1 MTTAKERS
9 GAGRNSS
16 IVDRRSSIDT
26 GSHDDDRRWAIDD
39 GPSTIDD
46 GRSLGPPR
54 LKNAARRQL
63 SLVVVGHVDH
73 GKSTLIGRLFYDT
86 GSLPEGKYE
95 QLVAVAQR
103 RGVPFEFAN
112 LMDGLQAER
121 DQNITIDTAQIW
133 FRTAQR
139 EYVII
144 DAPGHKEFVKNM
156 VTGASR
162 ADAALIIIDASE
174 GVQEQTRRHGYLL
187 RLIGV
192 RHVVVV
198 VNKMDLVDYSQAVFE
213 RVSGEYGR
221 FLTSIGLEMPM
232 ILPVSARLGDNVAAR
247 GNNLPWFKGPSV
259 LQALDAIPAAAE
271 ITDRPLRFPI
281 QDVYRFDHRRILAGR
296 IEAGML
302 KAGDQLLF
310 LPTGRTSVV
319 RSIESWNTPQV
330 ASLSAGDP
338 AGVTLADQLFVER
351 GAIAVHTIDAPS
363 LATEFT
369 ARIFWLGRTPL
380 TAGKR
385 YKLKL
390 VTQEVEC
397 EIKTLEEVIDAST
410 VETIKGADSV
420 RTNDAAK
427 VVIHTRRPVAVDL
440 FERVPTMGR
449 LVLVDGFD
457 VAGGGI
463 VVDVPER
470 FAAATVVAGANLDA
484 DLTHVARGERH
495 LRHGHRGAVV
505 WLTGVPGSGKTTLA
519 KALERQLFERH
530 IQVFVLDG
538 QNVRPGLSADLGVS
552 GADREENMR
561 RVAEVAKLFAE
572 AGFVCITS
580 FTSPTR
586 AERERVRRAMDVEDG
601 ARIPFLEAYL
611 SSANDASSQYEPPE
625 HPEVMLAE
633 NVGLDERVNRVLEH
647 LLRQIR

>member
-1 MTTAKERS
+1 MAY
-9 GAGRNSS
+9 ARN
-16 IVDRRSSIDT
+16 
-26 GSHDDDRRWAIDD
+26 
-39 GPSTIDD
+39 
-46 GRSLGPPR
+46 
-54 LKNAARRQL
+54 QL
-63 SLVVVGHVDH
+63 RLVVVGHVDH

-112 LMDGLQAER
+112 LMDALQAER
-121 DQNITIDTAQIW
+121 DQNITIDTSQIW
-133 FRTAQR
+133 FRTPKR

-156 VTGASR
+156 VTGAAR

-192 RHVVVV
+192 RRVVVV
-198 VNKMDLVDYSQAVFE
+198 VNKMDLVDYSQKVFDT
-213 RVSGEYGR
+213 VSSEYR
-221 FLTSIGLEMPM
+221 EFLKSIGVDAQVF
-232 ILPVSARLGDNVAAR
+232 IPVSARHGDNIAAR
-247 GNNLPWFKGPSV
+247 GEHLKWFNGPAV
-259 LQALDAIPAAAE
+259 LEALDSIPDAAE
-271 ITDRPLRFPI
+271 ITNQPLRFPI

-296 IEAGML
+296 IEAGTL
-302 KAGDQLLF
+302 RTGDQLLF
-310 LPTGRTSVV
+310 LPSGRTSVV
-319 RSIESWNTPQV
+319 RSIEGWNSPQV
-330 ASLSAGDP
+330 ESLSAGDP
-338 AGVTLADQLFVER
+338 AGVTLSDQLFVER
-351 GAIAVHTIDAPS
+351 GSVAVHADNAPS

-380 TAGKR
+380 AAGKR

-397 EIKTLEEVIDAST
+397 EIKTLEEVVDAST
-410 VETIKGADSV
+410 VQTIPGADSV
-420 RTNDAAK
+420 RTNDAAR

-440 FERVPTMGR
+440 FEQVPTLGR

-470 FAAATVVAGANLDA
+470 FAAANVVAEAGVNA
-484 DLTHVARGERH
+484 DVSQVARGERH

-538 QNVRPGLSADLGVS
+538 DNIRPGLSSDLGVS
-552 GADREENMR
+552 GSDREENMR

-572 AGFVCITS
+572 AGSVCIVS

-586 AERERVRRAMDVEDG
+586 AERERARRTMEIENG
-601 ARIPFLEAYL
+601 QTIPFLETYI
-611 SSANDASSQYEPPE
+611 SVSNDSSSQYEPPE
-625 HPEVMLAE
+625 RAEVTLAE

-647 LLRQIR
+647 LMRQIR

>member
-1 MTTAKERS
+1 MAY
-9 GAGRNSS
+9 ARN
-16 IVDRRSSIDT
+16 
-26 GSHDDDRRWAIDD
+26 
-39 GPSTIDD
+39 
-46 GRSLGPPR
+46 
-54 LKNAARRQL
+54 QL

-86 GSLPEGKYE
+86 GSLPEGKYD
-95 QLVAVAQR
+95 QLVAIAQR

-112 LMDGLQAER
+112 LMDALQAER
-121 DQNITIDTAQIW
+121 DQNITIDTSQIW
-133 FRTAQR
+133 FRTAKR

-156 VTGASR
+156 VTGAAR

-192 RHVVVV
+192 RQVVVV
-198 VNKMDLVDYSQAVFE
+198 VNKMDLVEYSQAAFD
-213 RVSGEYGR
+213 RVSSEYR
-221 FLTSIGLEMPM
+221 QFLASIGVEAQFM
-232 ILPVSARLGDNVAAR
+232 IPVSARQGDNVATR
-247 GNNLPWFKGPSV
+247 GENLKWYQGDTV
-259 LQALDAIPAAAE
+259 LGALDAIPDAAE
-271 ITDRPLRFPI
+271 ITNQPLRFPI

-296 IEAGML
+296 IEAGTL
-302 KAGDQLLF
+302 RLGDQLLF
-310 LPTGRTSVV
+310 LPSGRTSVV
-319 RSIESWNTPQV
+319 RSIESWNSPQV
-330 ASLSAGDP
+330 DVLKAGDP
-338 AGVTLADQLFVER
+338 AGVTLSDQLFVER
-351 GAIAVHTIDAPS
+351 GSVAVLASDAPS

-380 TAGKR
+380 AAGKR

-397 EIKTLEEVIDAST
+397 EIKTLEEVVDAST
-410 VETIKGADSV
+410 VETIPGADSV
-420 RTNDAAK
+420 RTNDAAR

-440 FERVPTMGR
+440 FERVPTLGR

-470 FAAATVVAGANLDA
+470 FAAANVVADA
-484 DLTHVARGERH
+484 GVNADVSQVARGERH

-505 WLTGVPGSGKTTLA
+505 WLTGLPGSGKTTLA

-538 QNVRPGLSADLGVS
+538 ENIRPGLSSDLGVS
-552 GADREENMR
+552 GSDREEHMR
-561 RVAEVAKLFAE
+561 RVSEVAKLFAE
-572 AGFVCITS
+572 AGSVCIVS

-586 AERERVRRAMDVEDG
+586 HERERARKTMDVDDG
-601 ARIPFLEAYL
+601 PGIPFVETYL
-611 SSANDASSQYEPPE
+611 SGANDASSQYEPPE
-625 HPEVMLAE
+625 HPEVALAE

-647 LLRQIR
+647 LMRQIR

>member
-1 MTTAKERS
+1 MAY
-9 GAGRNSS
+9 ARNQ
-16 IVDRRSSIDT
+16 
-26 GSHDDDRRWAIDD
+26 
-39 GPSTIDD
+39 
-46 GRSLGPPR
+46 
-54 LKNAARRQL
+54 LK
-63 SLVVVGHVDH
+63 LVVVGHVDH

-95 QLVAVAQR
+95 QLVAIAQR

-133 FRTAQR
+133 FRTQKR

-192 RHVVVV
+192 RHVVIV
-198 VNKMDLVDYSQAVFE
+198 VNKMDLVSYSQATFDK
-213 RVSGEYGR
+213 VSKEYR
-221 FLTSIGLEMPM
+221 AFLASIGVEAQH
-232 ILPVSARLGDNVAAR
+232 ILPVSARHGDNLASR
-247 GNNLPWFKGPSV
+247 TEKMSWFTGPTV
-259 LQALDAIPAAAE
+259 VEALDTIPDAAE
-271 ITDRPLRFPI
+271 VTDQPLRFPI

-296 IEAGML
+296 IEAGTL
-302 KAGDQLLF
+302 QTGDQLLF
-310 LPTGRTSVV
+310 LPSGRTSVV
-319 RSIESWNTPQV
+319 RSIEGWNTPQRET
-330 ASLSAGDP
+330 LSAGEP
-338 AGVTLADQLFVER
+338 AGITLSDQLFVER
-351 GAIAVHTIDAPS
+351 GSIAVHAADPPH

-380 TAGKR
+380 AAGKR

-397 EIKTLEEVIDAST
+397 EIKTLEEVVDAST
-410 VETIKGADSV
+410 VQPIKGADSV
-420 RTNDAAK
+420 RTNDAAR

-440 FERVPTMGR
+440 FERVPFMGR

-463 VVDVPER
+463 VVEVPER
-470 FAAATVVAGANLDA
+470 FAAATVVADA
-484 DLTHVARGERH
+484 GVNADVTRVARGERH

-519 KALERQLFERH
+519 KSLERQLFERH

-538 QNVRPGLSADLGVS
+538 ENIRPGLNADLGAS
-552 GADREENMR
+552 GSDREEHIR
-561 RVAEVAKLFAE
+561 RLAEVAKLFAE
-572 AGFVCITS
+572 SGAVCIVA
-580 FTSPTR
+580 FASPSR
-586 AERERVRRAMDVEDG
+586 AERERARKVMDVEDG
-601 ARIPFLEAYL
+601 PSIPFLETYL
-611 SSANDASSQYEPPE
+611 SAAADTSSHYEPPE
-625 HPEVMLAE
+625 HAELTLVE
-633 NVGLDERVNRVLEH
+633 NVSLDERINRVLEH
-647 LLRQIR
+647 LMRQIR